1 MDWHTA
7 AIPLHQQN
15 EGKLLKHK
23 VMNTEN
29 TLSRLSS
36 MISSESYMNLVDMI
50 NEMDLE
56 LMDMSLS

>member
-1 MDWHTA
+1 
-7 AIPLHQQN
+7 
-15 EGKLLKHK
+15 
-23 VMNTEN
+23 MNTEN

-56 LMDMSLS
+56 LMDMSLA

>member
-1 MDWHTA
+1 M
-7 AIPLHQQN
+7 
-15 EGKLLKHK
+15 K
-23 VMNTEN
+23 TEN

-56 LMDMSLS
+56 LMDVSMA